1 MAQLDLTDTEMRAK
15 ILESRVARLQEELEK
30 SDYECFEERQRA
42 LKAESR
48 LKGYKERLSRKI
60 ELEID
65 GIKDLIPYV
74 PKEAI
79 APILE
84 RCARMQQIL
93 EEEEL

>member
-1 MAQLDLTDTEMRAK
+1 MAMDLTDAEMRTK
-15 ILESRVARLQEELEK
+15 ILEGRVARLQEALEK
-30 SDYECFEERQRA
+30 SDYECYEERQRA

-48 LKGYKERLSRKI
+48 LKGYKDRLSLKLG
-60 ELEID
+60 LEID
-65 GIKDLIPYV
+65 GIKDLIPFV

-79 APILE
+79 ASILE

>member
-1 MAQLDLTDTEMRAK
+1 MAQLDLTDAEMRVK
-15 ILESRVARLQEELEK
+15 VFESRVARLEEKLEK
-30 SDYECFEERQRA
+30 SDYECYEERQRA
-42 LKAESR
+42 LRAESR
-48 LKGYKERLSRKI
+48 LKGYKERLARKM

-65 GIKDLIPYV
+65 GIKDLIPFV